1 MDDFLGIMV
10 VGTGLSLVVEMI
22 RQRLGPDSQRTKL
35 ITIGLSVL
43 VGTGYYLLRDTVLW
57 QTILGILMAA
67 STVYAFFIKKSA
79 S

>member
-57 QTILGILMAA
+57 QTVLGILMAA